1 MNDPQLTEKIMGI
14 DLRNAMRLGV
24 ILRAMICSLHNK
36 VKRCNIPLASHN
48 FWKPLQP
55 LVKCTK
61 NLCHMKQTELVKKML
76 QFALRQQI
84 KTEGR

>member
-36 VKRCNIPLASHN
+36 VK
-48 FWKPLQP
+48 
-55 LVKCTK
+55 
-61 NLCHMKQTELVKKML
+61 KM
-76 QFALRQQI
+76 
-84 KTEGR
+84 